1 MADRAQVLV
10 RREQK
15 LQAITPWRMSLRRLE
30 ENKAPSQ
37 NFIIA
42 MPQRQKRFRLTA

>member
-1 MADRAQVLV
+1 MPINA
-10 RREQK
+10 RRSTY
-15 LQAITPWRMSLRRLE
+15 LDGLLE

-42 MPQRQKRFRLTA
+42 MPQRQKRLRLTA